1 MNSSSVTSNP
11 KKIISRKV
19 RIVNPYP
26 ITHHFK
32 PDIEFVGKTLLELLT
47 NKFPFNT
54 ELVWRERIREG
65 RVYLENRDC
74 SYNTLLEQK
83 DEIRHHNPSV
93 IEPSVP
99 NEVEILHESEEFL
112 AVFKPSPLPMHPGG
126 RYNKNSLT
134 WMLQEI
140 GFKHLKITH
149 RLDAVTSGIVLF
161 AKNKPFSKKVME
173 AFSSGNVEKEY
184 HALIVGVPLENKKT
198 IESKIRRKKGFVFES
213 GLHLDTG
220 QDAITH
226 FEVIKTYDST
236 SLVKCRPVTGRT
248 HQIRLHLAE
257 WGFPI
262 IDDPIYGINGDRSS
276 KKTQNKGIALLSS
289 KLTIE
294 SLHIHLSLNEHQ
306 VFEHLVR

>member
-1 MNSSSVTSNP
+1 MNSSSVNINP
-11 KKIISRKV
+11 NKVISRKV
-19 RIVNPYP
+19 RVVEPYP

-32 PDIEFVGKTLLELLT
+32 PDIEFVGKTLLELLL

-54 ELVWRERIREG
+54 ELVWKERICKG
-65 RVYLENRDC
+65 RVYLENRDS
-74 SYNTLLEQK
+74 SYNTILEQN
-83 DEIRHHNPSV
+83 DEIRHYNPSV

-99 NEVEILHESEEFL
+99 NEVEILNESEEFL

-134 WMLQEI
+134 WMLQET

-149 RLDAVTSGIVLF
+149 RLDAATSGIVLF
-161 AKNKPFSKKVME
+161 AKNKPFSKKVMK

-184 HALIVGVPLENKKT
+184 HALVVGVPVGNKKT
-198 IESKIRRKKGFVFES
+198 IQSKIRRKKGFVFES
-213 GLHLDTG
+213 GVHLDSG

-226 FEVIKTYDST
+226 FEVMKTYDST
-236 SLVKCRPVTGRT
+236 SLVKCIPVTGRT

-276 KKTQNKGIALLSS
+276 KKTQNIGIALLSS

-294 SLHIHLSLNEHQ
+294 SLHIHLSLNEQ
-306 VFEHLVR
+306 RVFEHLVR